1 MAYRPWSN
9 WAGDGGADATE
20 DSLTFLGLAGLI
32 DPPRPEALED
42 VRVCRQAGVVPVRIT
57 GDPPAT
63 ALAVARQL
71 GIASAS
77 DRIITGPQLAARSQS
92 ELEKHVKKTRVYAR
106 VDPAQKLRIVEAL
119 QEQGEFVAMTGLCS
133 AAQKDP
139 LDLRCIA
146 HTT

>member
-1 MAYRPWSN
+1 M
-9 WAGDGGADATE
+9 
-20 DSLTFLGLAGLI
+20 
-32 DPPRPEALED
+32 
-42 VRVCRQAGVVPVRIT
+42 
-57 GDPPAT
+57 
-63 ALAVARQL
+63 
-71 GIASAS
+71 
-77 DRIITGPQLAARSQS
+77 SQS